1 MSSSTATSSRT
12 LLAALLAVL
21 AVAEVVLVTGDAA
34 DGVRYGGGAV
44 LAVAILAVVYRLSKG
59 AGTR

>member
-12 LLAALLAVL
+12 LLAALLAAL
-21 AVAEVVLVTGDAA
+21 AIAEVVVVTGDAS

-59 AGTR
+59 SSAR